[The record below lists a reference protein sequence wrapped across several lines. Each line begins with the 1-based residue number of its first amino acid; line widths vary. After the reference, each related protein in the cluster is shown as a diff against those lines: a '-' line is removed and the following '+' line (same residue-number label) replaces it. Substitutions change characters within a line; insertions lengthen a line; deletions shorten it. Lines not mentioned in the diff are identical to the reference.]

1 MSESLLSVT
10 VIALNEAHRI
20 ERCLASVA
28 FADERVV
35 LDSGS
40 IDDTVPLARGCGANV
55 IQTPDWPGFGAQKNR
70 AIDASRGQWILSIDA
85 DEAVSPALA
94 QAIRAVLVREAR
106 GEPVADAY
114 WVKRSSRY
122 CGKTIRFG
130 DWRNDRVLRLFRRG
144 YARFSDDPVHERLVC
159 TGDTGR
165 LTGLL
170 FHDSIDSLA
179 DGLEKGERYAR
190 LGAEKVRARGR
201 GGLWPALTHATW
213 TFLRGYLL
221 RLGFLDGRAGLAIAC
236 LNARGTFLRYRLAG
250 LPASRPPGDLP

>member
-10 VIALNEAHRI
+10 VITLNEAHRI

-28 FADERVV
+28 FAGERVV

-40 IDDTVPLARGCGANV
+40 VDDTVRLARGCGARV

-70 AIDASRGQWILSIDA
+70 AIDASQGQWILSIDA
-85 DEAVSPALA
+85 DEAVGPELA
-94 QAIRAVLVREAR
+94 QAIHAVLAAQAR

-114 WVKRSSRY
+114 WVTRSSRY
-122 CGKTIRFG
+122 CGQTVRFG
-130 DWRNDRVLRLFRRG
+130 DWRNDRVLRLFRRDR
-144 YARFSDDPVHERLVC
+144 ARFSDDVIHERLVC
-159 TGDTGR
+159 PGEQGR
-165 LTGLL
+165 LAGLL
-170 FHDSIDSLA
+170 FHDSVDSLA

-201 GGLWPALTHATW
+201 GGLWPALTHGTW

-250 LPASRPPGDLP
+250 LPASLPPGDVP